1 MKGTKLSLPLCTTLT
16 KSLVRLILQLG
27 FEAIDL
33 GDNRLKAL
41 DGALILSADDF
52 LNDPFKHDAK
62 EAGLVRRGRHFGRY
76 GAFGKPGP
84 GGLPVFVAN
93 LTNKSSQL
101 VRK

>member
-1 MKGTKLSLPLCTTLT
+1 MKGTKLSLPLGTSLK

-27 FEAIDL
+27 FEAVDL

-62 EAGLVRRGRHFGRY
+62 EAGLVRRGGTLDDMALLASPGR
-76 GAFGKPGP
+76 GP
-84 GGLPVFVAN
+84 ASVCSESNQQVFPVG
-93 LTNKSSQL
+93 S
-101 VRK
+101 